1 MRKLLRHKFLRLRM
15 ADEGQALV
23 LVAFGLMVLMLFA
36 ALGLDIGYLHYQ
48 KEQLQKAADAG
59 AIAAAAALSYSYNPA
74 NCNPSGNNC
83 CPPGTDCYNA
93 AISDVKANGFVN
105 GQNNVVVAVNNP
117 PLPPDLF
124 AGNSNYVQVIV
135 TQTLPTHFRILTTA
149 MVNVT
154 GQSVANS
161 VGNASGCLYALNPQ
175 TAANTFTV
183 DNGVTLGTSCGIY
196 VESSS
201 SSGLTNEGT
210 ISVGGV
216 GSTIGVVA
224 ENYTGGGITP
234 TPITNIP
241 VFNDPLGTLPEPAVS
256 GSCNSQ
262 IQGGNTYNQG
272 CYPGGIT
279 VPANCT
285 CTFNPG
291 IYILEGGGLT
301 IPASA
306 TVTGTGVMFYVTYG
320 GGYAYRGVSI
330 TGNATSNLS
339 APTSGTYRGILFFQD
354 RSVSPGNPANTST
367 FNGAGGASFTGAL
380 YFPTTNVLFSGTPN
394 FQSNVAIVAYQIEFN
409 GNANVVATF
418 LPNNGSPIPG
428 AVLVE

>member
-59 AIAAAAALSYSYNPA
+59 AIAAAAALSYGDSMGA
-74 NCNPSGNNC
+74 VQQ
-83 CPPGTDCYNA
+83 A
-93 AISDVKANGFVN
+93 AINDVKANGFVN
-105 GQNNVVVAVNNP
+105 GQNGVLVTVNNP
-117 PLPPDLF
+117 PLPPDPF

-135 TQTLPTHFRILTTA
+135 TQTIPTHFRI
-149 MVNVT
+149 VNTPTVYVT
-154 GQSVANS
+154 GKAVANS

-175 TAANTFTV
+175 TAPSTFLV
-183 DNGVTLGTSCGIY
+183 DSGVTLGTSCGIY

-224 ENYTGGGITP
+224 PDYTGGGITP
-234 TPITNIP
+234 VPVTSIP
-241 VFNDPLGTLPEPAVS
+241 VFNDPLGTLPEPTVS
-256 GSCNSQ
+256 GSCNAKL
-262 IQGGNTYNQG
+262 QGYTYSQG
-272 CYPGGIT
+272 CYSGGIT
-279 VPANCT
+279 VPPNGT
-285 CTFNPG
+285 YTFNPG
-291 IYILEGGGLT
+291 IYILQGGGLT
-301 IPASA
+301 VPSTS
-306 TVTGTGVMFYVTYG
+306 TVTGTDVMFYVTFG
-320 GGYAYRGVSI
+320 GGNSYKGVSI

-354 RSVSPGNPANTST
+354 RNVAPGNPANTST
-367 FNGAGGASFTGAL
+367 FNGSGGASFTGAL

-394 FQSNVAIVAYQIEFN
+394 FQSQVAIVAYQIEFN
-409 GNANVVATF
+409 GNANIVATF
-418 LPNNGSPIPG
+418 LPDNGSPIPG
-428 AVLVE
+428 AVLGE